1 MSSKQKRHNNKK
13 KDKSKTT
20 LATKISKSS
29 EPTNESPD
37 NQPIYNTIENINDIS
52 KLQESYKNY
61 WFNLE
66 YTYNKMF
73 EHDKKHIKLKTF
85 LKEKELDA
93 FFQIQYN
100 KYYEQLYLS
109 FLYLQTE
116 ALEIPGVTWYQIDKL
131 VKRCN
136 IFTHDFDQHSL
147 DRIFQE
153 VSFLFA

>member
-93 FFQIQYN
+93 FFQI
-100 KYYEQLYLS
+100 
-109 FLYLQTE
+109 
-116 ALEIPGVTWYQIDKL
+116 
-131 VKRCN
+131 
-136 IFTHDFDQHSL
+136 
-147 DRIFQE
+147 
-153 VSFLFA
+153 